1 MASQAEHHNVNVNMA
16 FQQDHYCLQHD
27 AKIGVTQKTSA
38 LALITSRA
46 SSLMLVVSVRCRL
59 SDRTQP

>member
-27 AKIGVTQKTSA
+27 AK
-38 LALITSRA
+38 
-46 SSLMLVVSVRCRL
+46 VVWWYHSEDL
-59 SDRTQP
+59 SFSIYHE